1 MSGDV
6 GKRPHPVLFG
16 KLPSHGD
23 FISRGLDLTACDAW
37 DRWASEGLERARG
50 ALGDGFDDAHDRAPP
65 WRFID
70 PPGRFGQDWRAG
82 ALAPSI
88 DAAGRRFMIMLAADG
103 LSSDQAGGGGE
114 AIAEEMEALI
124 YQAFESG
131 WDADATIGAAQ
142 APVDRLGADAAQPRP
157 RWWTLGGFDHAPMTL
172 QGGPEGLFA
181 QMLTPPA
188 APSPPQSRA
197 PDPPPAEFRWPEPQ
211 PLAAPPS
218 ADSPSP
224 DPLGPNPADTGPRA

>member
-1 MSGDV
+1 VSTETGP
-6 GKRPHPVLFG
+6 RPVLFG

-37 DRWASEGLERARG
+37 DRWASEGLQTAHE
-50 ALGDGFDDAHDRAPP
+50 ALGERFDDAHDRAPP

-70 PPGRFGQDWRAG
+70 PPGRFGRDWRAG

-114 AIAEEMEALI
+114 AIAEQMEGLI

-131 WDADATIGAAQ
+131 WDADAAIEAARR
-142 APVDRLGADAAQPRP
+142 PVAMMAAGGPPARP
-157 RWWTLGGFDHAPMTL
+157 RWWTLGGFDHPPATL
-172 QGGPEGLFA
+172 EGGPDRLFT
-181 QMLTPPA
+181 QMLTDNA
-188 APSPPQSRA
+188 AGGA
-197 PDPPPAEFRWPEPQ
+197 P
-211 PLAAPPS
+211 
-218 ADSPSP
+218 
-224 DPLGPNPADTGPRA
+224 

>member
-1 MSGDV
+1 VVVPLPLDVVSGEAMSGDAQK
-6 GKRPHPVLFG
+6 GPHPVLFG

-37 DRWASEGLERARG
+37 DRWASEGLEAARA
-50 ALGDGFDDAHDRAPP
+50 ALGEGFDEAHDRAPP

-70 PPGRFGQDWRAG
+70 PPGRFGRDWRAG

-114 AIAEEMEALI
+114 AIAEEMESLI

-131 WDADATIGAAQ
+131 WDADAAIAAAQ
-142 APVDRLGADAAQPRP
+142 GPLEEIGPDSPSPRP
-157 RWWTLGGFDHAPMTL
+157 RWWTLGGFDHAPATL
-172 QGGPEGLFA
+172 VGGAEGLFV
-181 QMLTPPA
+181 QMLGA
-188 APSPPQSRA
+188 AA
-197 PDPPPAEFRWPEPQ
+197 PDPEGARP
-211 PLAAPPS
+211 
-218 ADSPSP
+218 
-224 DPLGPNPADTGPRA
+224 